1 MIIILFGPPGSGKGT
16 QAAKISSLMSFK
28 TLSTGDLLRSEI
40 AAGTPLGKE
49 IRNDVESGKLVD
61 DETVIKLVNKAIEG
75 RKNTN
80 FILDG
85 FPRTL
90 EQAKKINAVLN
101 QLGQQIAC
109 VIELQVDQNEL
120 VKRIVNRFS
129 CKNCGAN
136 YNKLFKLPEKEG
148 VCDVCGGEE
157 FITRADD
164 NEEVIV
170 KRFKEYQELTTPI
183 LPYYKEQG
191 ILFEVNADLDASDIF
206 REIAKILKN
215 VLT

>member
-40 AAGTPLGKE
+40 AAETPLGKK
-49 IRNDVESGKLVD
+49 IRNDVESGKLVN

-109 VIELQVDQNEL
+109 VIELQVNQNEL

-136 YNKLFKLPEKEG
+136 YNKLFKPPKKEG